1 VKLKIN
7 TLKCFNY
14 NSEMISFLKVEQH
27 KTEELTP
34 PGVSNT
40 PRIMLKEIQGIYIS
54 DSTN

>member
-1 VKLKIN
+1 
-7 TLKCFNY
+7 
-14 NSEMISFLKVEQH
+14 MISFLKVEQH

-40 PRIMLKEIQGIYIS
+40 PRIMLTEIQGIYIS